1 MNLEIRQAL
10 LDWNPWVRG
19 PFPTELLGLKR
30 EYDLTPYLAVPE
42 IKIIEGA
49 RRVGK
54 STLLYEVIR
63 QVLNISEKVLY
74 INFEDEILKNYSLSE
89 IVYEHLEY
97 GEIDYL
103 FVDEIQSCSEWV
115 QFIRK
120 VYDRREFKQIWVS
133 GSNAS
138 LIKEEYASLL
148 TGRNLPIHI
157 FPLSFKE
164 FLGFK
169 AVTIN
174 AAILPKREQ
183 AKVIG
188 LFAEYMEYGSFP
200 AVVTRTAFKKEI
212 LLSYFEDFIYKDIV
226 VRHRIN
232 ASKIR
237 ELAIYLA
244 TNSAKLFSYR
254 KIAAALHCHLDT
266 VLDYFSYLKEAF
278 LFEEVYKYDPSLQKQ
293 MSNERKIYC
302 LDTGLAGC
310 VSFRFSDDKGRVL
323 ENLIYCEL
331 RRRKQEIYYHKHLLE
346 CDFVIKAELQI
357 TQAIQVCL
365 TLEDPNTRAREFAG
379 LLEAMQAYK
388 LTTGLILTYDE
399 ESVETVVNN
408 ETTYV
413 LQIIPAWKWLQ
424 S

>member
-10 LDWNPWVRG
+10 QDWNPWATG

-30 EYDLTPYLAVPE
+30 EYDLTPYLVVPE

-63 QVLNISEKVLY
+63 QVLTTSEKVLY
-74 INFEDEILKNYSLSE
+74 INFEDEVLKNYTLSA
-89 IVYEHLEY
+89 IVYEHLEHA
-97 GEIDYL
+97 EIDYL

-120 VYDRREFKQIWVS
+120 AYDRREFKQIWVS

-138 LIKEEYASLL
+138 LIKEEYATLL

-157 FPLSFKE
+157 FPLSFRE

-169 AVTIN
+169 GVAIT
-174 AAILPKREQ
+174 AAPLPKRQQ

-188 LFAEYMEYGSFP
+188 LFAEYMEYGAFP
-200 AVVTRTAFKKEI
+200 AVVIRTAFKKEI

-226 VRHRIN
+226 VRHKIN

-266 VLDYFSYLKEAF
+266 VLDYFSYLTEAF

-293 MSNERKIYC
+293 LSNERKVYC
-302 LDTGLAGC
+302 LDTGLAAS
-310 VSFRFSDDKGRVL
+310 VSFRFSDDKGRML
-323 ENLIYCEL
+323 ENLVYCEL

-346 CDFVIKAELQI
+346 CDFVIKEELQI

-365 TLEDPNTRAREFAG
+365 TLQDANTRERELAG
-379 LLEAMQAYK
+379 LLEAMQRYK
-388 LTTGLILTYDE
+388 LTTGLILTYDQ
-399 ESVETVVNN
+399 ESVETVIHNGA
-408 ETTYV
+408 TYII
-413 LQIIPAWKWLQ
+413 QIMSAWKWLQ
-424 S
+424 T